1 MDTLHTV
8 LNRGCSIWDQTRM
21 PEQELRQRLDQVRA
35 GMKERNIDLLLV
47 YGDSWKF
54 GHLAYVSH
62 FIPKNRGA
70 LAVIPLEGE
79 PALVIQEPSRNNPFS
94 STLTWI
100 KETHSVGKFAQGLNE
115 ALKARN
121 LNPKRVGLAAVEEQ
135 LNIREWRELEKL
147 LENVEWVNT
156 GDYLSSLRLLK
167 SPVELSLIKEATAIL
182 EQALARFE
190 KIAKPGQKEYQ
201 VMAELEREARRRGV
215 EDFRL
220 LLARSSMPKVGLRPA
235 ADSALQKGEAIL
247 IFVAASYQRYWA
259 ELGKTFC
266 LGRPSEK
273 IAKDYE
279 TAKDV
284 FQRLVAGLSS
294 RIQTSIPTSFL
305 PRERERIEGGGL
317 VEASA
322 SALSLGEVSA
332 PVRDSLESYGLGNGL
347 GLDLSE
353 EPSLSSAIKDPIK
366 AGMVLTLRTC
376 FTGEQSGSALISRP
390 YLVTESGLEPLAR
403 IDNKLA
409 AIGE

>member
-1 MDTLHTV
+1 
-8 LNRGCSIWDQTRM
+8 M
-21 PEQELRQRLDQVRA
+21 PEQELRRRIDRVRV
-35 GMKERNIDLLLV
+35 GMRERNVDLLLV

-100 KETHSVGKFAQGLNE
+100 KETHSVGKFAQGLGE
-115 ALKARN
+115 ALKTRG
-121 LNPKRVGLAAVEEQ
+121 LKPRRIGLAAVEEQ

-147 LENVEWVNT
+147 LENVEWVSM
-156 GDYLSSLRLLK
+156 GDYLSSLRLIK
-167 SPVELSLIKEATAIL
+167 SPVELSLLKEATDIL

-190 KIAKPGQKEYQ
+190 KTAKPGQKEYQ

-220 LLARSSMPKVGLRPA
+220 LLARSGTPKIGLRPA
-235 ADSALQKGEAIL
+235 ADSTLQNGEAVLIL
-247 IFVAASYQRYWA
+247 VAASYQRYWS
-259 ELGKTFC
+259 ELGQTYC

-273 IAKDYE
+273 IAKDHE
-279 TAKDV
+279 TAKDI
-284 FQRLVAGLSS
+284 FQRLV
-294 RIQTSIPTSFL
+294 TSISSSLQTGTPTSFL
-305 PRERERIEGGGL
+305 PGERGRMQGGGSSK
-317 VEASA
+317 AGGSA
-322 SALSLGEVSA
+322 FSLDDVSA
-332 PVRDSLESYGLGNGL
+332 QARDSLIAYGLGNGV
-347 GLDLSE
+347 GLDLTE
-353 EPSLSSAIKDPIK
+353 DPSATIDSIQ

-403 IDNKLA
+403 GHEKLI
-409 AIGE
+409 AIGD